1 MNMTSPYMPAQIKS
15 IVNQLL
21 ENTHTP
27 YKENNITPLYDVVGS
42 YPIRIAEIEDLSFRT
57 AAQFL
62 SSEAGQSVPLPENEK
77 QELAGFLFIQRY
89 RNTLYG
95 CILVEKKDSIAR
107 RRFSVAH
114 ELGHYLLHF
123 LPTLESQHVSQDLVF
138 TEGLTYSGNLTDDLP
153 AGKLALI
160 QSSENLSEFNF
171 IGNELAEKEA
181 NQFAAELL
189 IPESRCK
196 DVYRDF
202 TKKYGVQRPVL
213 IKRLA
218 TEFLVSAEAMKW
230 RLMAL
235 KLHSSL

>member
-1 MNMTSPYMPAQIKS
+1 MNMSNHYMPAQIKS

-21 ENTHTP
+21 KKTHSS
-27 YKENNITPLYDVVGS
+27 YKENNIIPLYDIVCS
-42 YPIRIAEIEDLSFRT
+42 HPIRIAEIEDLSFHT

-62 SSEAGQSVPLPENEK
+62 SSETGQSVPLPENER

-89 RNTLYG
+89 RKTLYG
-95 CILVEKKDSIAR
+95 CILVEKKDSIVR

-123 LPTLESQHVSQDLVF
+123 LPEFESQHASQDLVF
-138 TEGLTYSGNLTDDLP
+138 AEGLTYSSNLTDDLP
-153 AGKLALI
+153 TGKLALI
-160 QSSENLSEFNF
+160 QSLENLSGFNF
-171 IGNELAEKEA
+171 IENELVEKEA

-196 DVYRDF
+196 DMYRDF

-235 KLHSSL
+235 KLHPSL